1 MTVEKPSGL
10 NVRVD
15 RLEEWRNR
23 TDTKMAVDFNE
34 RRHIDERF
42 DRVETSIS
50 GVESS
55 LMELKGAFNKVWW
68 IIAGVILAG
77 VARWL
82 LAGGLAGG

>member
-55 LMELKGAFNKVWW
+55 LMEFKGAFNKVWW
-68 IIAGVILAG
+68 IIAAVILAE

>member
-34 RRHIDERF
+34 RKHIDERF

-50 GVESS
+50 GVEAS
-55 LMELKGAFNKVWW
+55 LVEFKGAFNKVWW
-68 IIAGVILAG
+68 IIAAVILAE